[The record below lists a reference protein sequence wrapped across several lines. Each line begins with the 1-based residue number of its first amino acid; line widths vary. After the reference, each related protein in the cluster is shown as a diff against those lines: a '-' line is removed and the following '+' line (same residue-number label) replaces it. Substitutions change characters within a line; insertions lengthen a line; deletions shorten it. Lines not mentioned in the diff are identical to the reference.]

1 MLRKLGVLVL
11 MASLSMPLVCMPVYA
26 TAKGQQKLMAE
37 RAAKVDAYRNLAERV
52 KGLRIDAN
60 TYVRD
65 FVAESDQI
73 NTSFDH
79 FIKGAAIVPGS
90 DRWDGEVYT
99 LRARLT
105 LEQVVK
111 FIKTYYKK
119 TRFLFWTHTKI
130 QQIETYNK
138 EYKVIEVEGSGTIR
152 TADPSENLQTK
163 PARITDGIPGWE
175 GVTAR
180 GRLMA
185 ERAAKVDA
193 YRNLAEKVK
202 GVRITSSTY
211 VRDFVAEN
219 DQINAALDTY
229 IKGIRLSGPYRY
241 LPDGI
246 AECDVEVTIV
256 DVIKEV
262 HEIWKRFE
270 RRGYRFRR
278 VRWKKVRWEEVVTQ
292 QNIRVIRATG
302 SGVPPEK
309 YIEKGPVSQAPSQAV
324 SAPSWASQAVSAK
337 GYGVPREGEA
347 GTLAKLNAGRAAE
360 VDARRN
366 LAEIIYGVK
375 IDANTTV
382 RDFAVQND
390 QVNAKVKTFM
400 AGAKVSDPLF
410 LEDGSVEVTVSISLR
425 GLWDSINKSR

>member
-99 LRARLT
+99 LRASLT

>member
-347 GTLAKLNAGRAAE
+347 GTVAKLNAGRAAE

-410 LEDGSVEVTVSISLR
+410 LEDGSVEVTVSILLR
-425 GLWDSINKSR
+425 GLWDSIKKSR

>member
-1 MLRKLGVLVL
+1 MLRKLGVVVL
-11 MASLSMPLVCMPVYA
+11 MAGLIVPLACMPAYA
-26 TAKGQQKLMAE
+26 AAKGQQKLMAE

-73 NTSFDH
+73 NASFDH

-90 DRWDGEVYT
+90 NRWDGEVYT

-105 LEQVVK
+105 IEQVVK
-111 FIKTYYKK
+111 FIETYYKK

-152 TADPSENLQTK
+152 TADPSENLRTK
-163 PARITDGIPGWE
+163 PVRITDGIPGWE

-270 RRGYRFRR
+270 RRGYRFRK
-278 VRWKKVRWEEVVTQ
+278 VRWKKVMWEEVVTQ

-347 GTLAKLNAGRAAE
+347 GTVAKLNAGRAAE

-400 AGAKVSDPLF
+400 AGAEVSDPLF
-410 LEDGSVEVTVSISLR
+410 LD
-425 GLWDSINKSR
+425 D

>member
-219 DQINAALDTY
+219 DQINTALDTY

-270 RRGYRFRR
+270 RRGYRFRK

-309 YIEKGPVSQAPSQAV
+309 YIEKGPVYQAPSQAV

-347 GTLAKLNAGRAAE
+347 GTVAKLNAGRAAE

-410 LEDGSVEVTVSISLR
+410 LEDGSVEVTVSILLR
-425 GLWDSINKSR
+425 GLWDSIKKSR

>member
-219 DQINAALDTY
+219 DQINTALDTY

-270 RRGYRFRR
+270 RRGYRFRK

-347 GTLAKLNAGRAAE
+347 GTVAKLNAGRAAE

-410 LEDGSVEVTVSISLR
+410 LEDGSVEVTVSILLR
-425 GLWDSINKSR
+425 GLWDSIKKSR

>member
-1 MLRKLGVLVL
+1 MLRKLGVVVL
-11 MASLSMPLVCMPVYA
+11 MASLIIPLVCMPVCA
-26 TAKGQQKLMAE
+26 ASKGQQKLMAE

-73 NTSFDH
+73 NASFDH

-99 LRARLT
+99 LRAGLT
-105 LEQVVK
+105 IEQVVK
-111 FIKTYYKK
+111 FIETYYKK

-152 TADPSENLQTK
+152 TVDPSENSRTK
-163 PARITDGIPGWE
+163 PARLTDGIPGWE

-256 DVIKEV
+256 DIIKEV

-270 RRGYRFRR
+270 RRGYRFRK

-309 YIEKGPVSQAPSQAV
+309 YTEKGPVSQAPSQAV

-337 GYGVPREGEA
+337 GSGVPREGEI
-347 GTLAKLNAGRAAE
+347 GTIAKLNAARAAE

-375 IDANTTV
+375 INASTTV

-390 QVNAKVKTFM
+390 QVNAEVKTFM
-400 AGAKVSDPLF
+400 AGAEVSEPVF
-410 LEDGSVEVTVSISLR
+410 LEDGSVEVTASIFLR
-425 GLWDSINKSR
+425 GLWDSINKIR

>member
-1 MLRKLGVLVL
+1 MLRKLGVVVL
-11 MASLSMPLVCMPVYA
+11 MAGLIVPLVCMPVYA
-26 TAKGQQKLMAE
+26 AAKGQQKLMAE

-152 TADPSENLQTK
+152 IADSSENLQTK

-270 RRGYRFRR
+270 RRGYRFRK

-347 GTLAKLNAGRAAE
+347 GTVAKLNAGRAAE

-400 AGAKVSDPLF
+400 AGAKVSEPLF
-410 LEDGSVEVTVSISLR
+410 LEDGSVEVTVSILLR

>member
-1 MLRKLGVLVL
+1 MLRKLGVVVL
-11 MASLSMPLVCMPVYA
+11 MAGLIVPLVCMPVYA
-26 TAKGQQKLMAE
+26 AAKGQQKLMAE

-73 NTSFDH
+73 NASFDH

-105 LEQVVK
+105 IEQVVK
-111 FIKTYYKK
+111 FIETYYKK

-152 TADPSENLQTK
+152 IADSSENLQTK

-270 RRGYRFRR
+270 RRGYRFRK

-347 GTLAKLNAGRAAE
+347 GTIAKLNAARAAE

-366 LAEIIYGVK
+366 LAEIVYGVK
-375 IDANTTV
+375 INANTTV

-410 LEDGSVEVTVSISLR
+410 LEDGSVEVTASISLR
-425 GLWDSINKSR
+425 GLWDSIKKSR